1 MIRSI
6 WITLLLTA
14 SLFAAEIHWKK
25 DYAQS
30 VAEAEKANKPIVMVL
45 TSPYCKWCRHLDNT
59 TFKDPNVINGLNG
72 DFISLYIDVNV
83 NSNYPREF
91 YTQSTPTIWFLD
103 SHGMPM
109 FQPVRG
115 AIDAE
120 SFLEAMGIVKKEFA
134 KTALKKK

>member
-6 WITLLLTA
+6 WIALLLTA

-30 VAEAEKANKPIVMVL
+30 VTEAEKANKPIVMVL

-59 TFKDPNVINGLNG
+59 TFKDSNVINGLNG

-103 SHGMPM
+103 SHGIPM

-134 KTALKKK
+134 KTALKKR